1 MRRLVALDTS
11 TWWAGVALVAD
22 GRVVLESRRRVTDS
36 HAARLLPM
44 LDETLAE
51 AGWERRSIDAF
62 AAVRGPGSFTGIR
75 VGLGLLRGLALAS
88 GRPCVGVG
96 ALDAMAQE
104 RGDAPGARVPV
115 LDASRGEVYA
125 AVFEAAGTP
134 PTATRPAWMGLPATV
149 IASAPAGSILFGAGA
164 DAFAAEFEAAGLAVE
179 RGRAGCGVAGAAGIV
194 AWRRLAAGAPHGADV
209 EPLYLRP
216 ADAELA
222 R

>member
-1 MRRLVALDTS
+1 MRRLLALDTS
-11 TWWAGVALVAD
+11 TWWAGAALVE
-22 GRVVLESRRRVTDS
+22 GGGVRLERRLHVTDS
-36 HAARLLPM
+36 HAARLLP
-44 LDETLAE
+44 LIDATLAE
-51 AGWERRSIDAF
+51 AGWDRATLDAF

-96 ALDAMAQE
+96 TLDAMAQE
-104 RGDAPGARVPV
+104 RGPSPGARVPV

-125 AVFEAAGTP
+125 AVFDATDSP
-134 PTATRPAWMGLPATV
+134 PSATREAWLGSPESVVA
-149 IASAPAGSILFGAGA
+149 AAPPGAVAFGAGA
-164 DAFAAEFEAAGLAVE
+164 EKYAELLRSAGLAVE
-179 RGRAGCGVAGAAGIV
+179 PGRAGCGVAGAAGIV
-194 AWRRLAAGAPHGADV
+194 AWRRLEAGTPHGADV

>member
-11 TWWAGVALVAD
+11 TWWAGVALVEE
-22 GRVVLESRRRVTDS
+22 GRVIVETRRHVTDS
-36 HAARLLPM
+36 HAARLLP
-44 LDETLAE
+44 LVDETLQQ
-51 AGWERRSIDAF
+51 AGWDRESVDAF

-88 GRPCVGVG
+88 GRPCLGVG
-96 ALDAMAQE
+96 TLDAMAEE
-104 RGDAPGARVPV
+104 RGAAPGPRIPV

-125 AVFEAAGTP
+125 AVFAASGSP
-134 PTATRPAWMGLPATV
+134 PPVLRPAWLGRPASV
-149 IASAPAGSILFGAGA
+149 VAAAPEGAVLFGPGAEAFAPAFS
-164 DAFAAEFEAAGLAVE
+164 GLSVE
-179 RGRAGCGVAGAAGIV
+179 SGRAGCGAAGGAGIV
-194 AWRRLAAGAPHGADV
+194 AWRRLLDGAPHGTDV

>member
-1 MRRLVALDTS
+1 MRRLVAIDTS
-11 TWWAGVALVAD
+11 TWWAGVALLED
-22 GRVVLESRRRVTDS
+22 GRVVVEVRRHVPDS
-36 HAARLLPM
+36 HAARLLPL
-44 LDETLAE
+44 LDGTLAG
-51 AGWERRSIDAF
+51 AGWDRASIDAF

-104 RGDAPGARVPV
+104 RGDAPGARVPL

-125 AVFEAAGTP
+125 AVFEAAGSPPPPRREPWLGTP
-134 PTATRPAWMGLPATV
+134 ASV
-149 IASAPAGSILFGAGA
+149 IAHAPPGACLFGPGA
-164 DAFAAEFEAAGLAVE
+164 DAFAPELEAAGLVLE
-179 RGRAGCGVAGAAGIV
+179 RERAGCAVAGAAGIV
-194 AWRRLAAGAPHGADV
+194 AWRRLEAGVAHGTGV